1 MTSENTQLKVVVKP
15 DRPSILERLGKLKLF
30 LYYYN
35 NIFRIVIYYHLKV
48 LRRFFMLETYI
59 H

>member
-35 NIFRIVIYYHLKV
+35 NMFRIVIYYHLK
-48 LRRFFMLETYI
+48 RHRFLMLETYI

>member
-15 DRPSILERLGKLKLF
+15 DRPSILERLGKLQLF

-35 NIFRIVIYYHLKV
+35 NTFAP
-48 LRRFFMLETYI
+48 
-59 H
+59 

>member
-48 LRRFFMLETYI
+48 CLVFVLLETYI